1 MRRVPARVRE
11 HCKNYERPG
20 IQSPSPGCAEWAIIP
35 QVIQNLVLA
44 VRNLVRQRRRSAL
57 AFAAV
62 TFGVI
67 ALLLSGGFIEWV
79 LWATR
84 EVAIQSQLGHI
95 QVVRPGYHESGSADP
110 LAYLLPEDAEM
121 REAISGDP
129 AVRVVTPRLAFNGLI
144 SHGDNTI
151 SFLGEGVMPDKEA
164 EIGAAIRISQGD
176 NLSAEDAL
184 GIILGEGLASQLGV
198 VPDQQ
203 VVLLASTATGGLNA
217 FEARVRGLSYTYN
230 KARDDTALRVPLR
243 VAQELLR
250 VTGAHV
256 WVVLLEDTGQTDAVL
271 ARLRA
276 QYPPESGLQFVPWYE
291 LADVYNKTAALF
303 SRQMNFV
310 KLIIGLIIIFSITNT
325 LSMSV
330 MERTGEIGTL
340 LAIGTRRRQIKQ
352 LFFTEGVLLGLVG
365 GMSGVLMGI
374 LLAYA
379 ISAIGIPMPPP
390 PGMEHGYTGRIL
402 VNASLVGGVFLLA
415 LGTAALASLYP
426 ASKASRLQI
435 VDALRHNR

>member
-1 MRRVPARVRE
+1 MPPVM
-11 HCKNYERPG
+11 
-20 IQSPSPGCAEWAIIP
+20 
-35 QVIQNLVLA
+35 QNLVLA
-44 VRNLVRQRRRSAL
+44 VRNLVRQRRRTVL

-62 TFGVI
+62 AFGVI

-95 QVVRPGYHESGSADP
+95 QVVRPGYHESGAADP
-110 LAYLLPEDAEM
+110 LAYLLPGDTEL
-121 REAISGDP
+121 REVIARDP

-151 SFLGEGVMPDKEA
+151 SFLGEGVVPEKEA

-176 NLSAEDAL
+176 NLSEADAT
-184 GIILGEGLASQLGV
+184 GIILGEGLASHLGV
-198 VPDQQ
+198 EPDQQ
-203 VVLLASTATGGLNA
+203 VVLLASTPAGGLNA
-217 FEARVRGLSYTYN
+217 VEARVRGLSYTYN
-230 KARDDTALRVPLR
+230 KARDDTALRVPLPM
-243 VAQELLR
+243 AQELIR
-250 VTGAHV
+250 VSGAHV

-276 QYPPESGLQFVPWYE
+276 RYPPESGLQFVPWYE

-340 LAIGTRRRQIKQ
+340 LAMGTRRREITR
-352 LFFTEGVLLGLVG
+352 LFFIEGVLLGLAG
-365 GMSGVLMGI
+365 GLSGVLVGV
-374 LLAYA
+374 LLAYF
-379 ISAIGIPMPPP
+379 ISMVGIPMPPP

-402 VNASLVGGVFLLA
+402 VNAPLVGGVFLIA

-426 ASKASRLQI
+426 AGKASRLQI